1 MSQIN
6 ESAIKTPGVYV
17 NEIPSFPPSIA
28 QVATAIPAFI
38 GYTQIAKD
46 LQGNSLT
53 NKPTRITSMLEY
65 ELYFGK
71 AQLEANIQI
80 TYAQNTSGKTTND
93 TISIAFNGAKS
104 RHNMHSAVRF
114 FYANGG
120 GPCYIVS
127 VGPYKANVGDALVLT
142 DFFNA
147 GNRCRA

>member
-71 AQLEANIQI
+71 GQLEANIQI
-80 TYAQNTSGKTTND
+80 TYAQSTSGKTTTD
-93 TISIAFNGAKS
+93 TISFSFLAPGKS
-104 RHNMHSAVRF
+104 RHNMHSSVRF
-114 FYANGG
+114 FFANGG

-127 VGPYKANVGDALVLT
+127 VGPYK
-142 DFFNA
+142 
-147 GNRCRA
+147 